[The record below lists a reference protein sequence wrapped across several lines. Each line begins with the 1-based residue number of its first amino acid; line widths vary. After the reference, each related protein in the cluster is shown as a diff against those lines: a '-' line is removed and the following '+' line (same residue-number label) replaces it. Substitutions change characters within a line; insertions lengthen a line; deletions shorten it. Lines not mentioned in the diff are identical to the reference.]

1 MKTWK
6 NFRVL
11 VLLQANRAFQLF
23 QPAIC
28 NRWSF
33 RHRFSVPF
41 CEQEKKFF
49 FLNKKKNEE
58 KSLLFSALY
67 ITSLLLSNSPGNS
80 PKKHFL
86 VTWQTE
92 CSRAFQLVTG
102 VSRCCFG
109 CEEEGRGRGFIIQDY
124 GTCGNVWENGRERL
138 LSERKTQRLLRRSPT
153 KPLLRFTSPS
163 LLMKGVL

>member
-28 NRWSF
+28 HRWSF

-49 FLNKKKNEE
+49 FKQKKKKWRKEPLILGPLYYLTPPLKLSRE
-58 KSLLFSALY
+58 LSKETFPRHVTDWMFARISTRHRGLSVLFRLR
-67 ITSLLLSNSPGNS
+67 G
-80 PKKHFL
+80 
-86 VTWQTE
+86 
-92 CSRAFQLVTG
+92 
-102 VSRCCFG
+102 
-109 CEEEGRGRGFIIQDY
+109 GRGRGFIIQDY